1 MERLVSCCGLLMMV
15 LLAWLLSENRRA
27 MNLRLILSGVV
38 LQVVLAVLLLATPL
52 KNVVFRVVETVML
65 GLIAC
70 SDRGAEFVFGRFF
83 FDRWFETHYG
93 GPPFAFTVMPTVILF
108 SALTAMLF
116 HLGVL
121 QWLVKLMARVMVW
134 VMDTSGSESLC
145 AAANVFVG
153 MTTAPL
159 VIRPYLDSMTR
170 SELMAMMSAGMATVA
185 GGTMAA
191 YVGMA
196 PDRATAGL
204 LAGHLAVASLI
215 SAPAA
220 LVVSK
225 IMVPE
230 TEQSP
235 TKGEVRV
242 EVPRTDANL
251 LDAACRGAGEGL
263 KLVLNIVAMLI
274 AFIAL
279 VHVANWGL
287 AGLASLVNSGLAC
300 LGPAGRAPTVQQWL
314 GGSEPTVELLLGWLC
329 APLAWILGVPW
340 TDAPTV
346 GVLIGEKTIFNEFVA
361 YGSLMQY
368 KDSISPRS
376 FIIATYALCGFANF
390 GSIAVTIGGI
400 STLSPQRRP
409 DFARYGFRSMLGG
422 ALAAFMTA
430 AIAGML
436 LRSPQAAPPP
446 APADAPA
453 PGAEPAGPAA
463 EPVSPGAS
471 PASGLHASA
480 NQQSPCLVAQAS
492 LLHTAFAAGDLLAG
506 EGRSQDGHT
515 TTGRV
520 APGDSPLPP
529 DEPKK
534 KQPPATYWGAEL
546 GRRGLIGAGSGC
558 GGRSA
563 FPGAGQGTAAF
574 SLGDKAMVS
583 RHRLCAARG
592 DRPLGSWVSV
602 RRV

>member
-1 MERLVSCCGLLMMV
+1 MERLVSFCGLLTMI

-38 LQVVLAVLLLATPL
+38 LQLLLAVLLLATPL
-52 KNVVFRVVETVML
+52 RDVVFRVVETVML

-70 SDRGAEFVFGRFF
+70 SDRGAQFVFGRFF
-83 FDRWFETHYG
+83 FDRWFEDTYG

-108 SALTAMLF
+108 STLTAMLF
-116 HLGVL
+116 YLGVL
-121 QWLVKLMARVMVW
+121 QWIVKLMARAMVW

-159 VIRPYLDSMTR
+159 VVRPYLDTMTR
-170 SELMAMMSAGMATVA
+170 SELMAMMTAGMATVA

-196 PDRATAGL
+196 PDRETAGV
-204 LAGHLAVASLI
+204 LAGHLAVASLV

-235 TKGEVRV
+235 TKGQVRV

-279 VHVANWGL
+279 VHVANWAL
-287 AGLASLVNSGLAC
+287 AGLTSLANNALAY
-300 LGPAGRAPTVQQWL
+300 LSPAGNVPTVQGWL
-314 GGSEPTVELLLGWLC
+314 GGSEPTIELFLGWLC
-329 APLAWILGVPW
+329 APLAWILGVSW
-340 TDAPTV
+340 EDASTV

-361 YGSLMQY
+361 YGSLMKY
-368 KDSISPRS
+368 RDAISPRS

-409 DFARYGFRSMLGG
+409 DFARYGFRSMIAG

-436 LRSPQAAPPP
+436 LGSPPEEPAEVLPAGQSSQAGEENGPPHSAPQPPDDSGSICPMACLTAARTSGSSAPAARLRSARAGCASRPMAPSASAAATRTHLSSRLSAKTRAGRAAAAWGPRRERALAAATLSCGSALPSRSINLRTSGVACAAAP
-446 APADAPA
+446 
-453 PGAEPAGPAA
+453 AA
-463 EPVSPGAS
+463 I
-471 PASGLHASA
+471 
-480 NQQSPCLVAQAS
+480 
-492 LLHTAFAAGDLLAG
+492 
-506 EGRSQDGHT
+506 RS
-515 TTGRV
+515 
-520 APGDSPLPP
+520 
-529 DEPKK
+529 
-534 KQPPATYWGAEL
+534 
-546 GRRGLIGAGSGC
+546 
-558 GGRSA
+558 RSI
-563 FPGAGQGTAAF
+563 
-574 SLGDKAMVS
+574 
-583 RHRLCAARG
+583 
-592 DRPLGSWVSV
+592 
-602 RRV
+602 